1 MRRYRDIASDRIY
14 LTLSGREL
22 PGKATGNRL
31 PADDRCC
38 GRRPYRKQKRSLI
51 HIPSEGWLRFL
62 IFDWLFLLDCNW
74 LFSMDLEWLFSPD
87 ANTIYQDKTIK

>member
-1 MRRYRDIASDRIY
+1 MTDS
-14 LTLSGREL
+14 LFGEL

-62 IFDWLFLLDCNW
+62 ILDWLFLLD
-74 LFSMDLEWLFSPD
+74 
-87 ANTIYQDKTIK
+87 